1 MAFCNG
7 LQVRRTLGYHEGRAA
22 RLQSTQDIIE
32 YQIVARFI
40 INQLLE
46 NILNGRSR
54 SAQCGLML
62 EAGIPDPY
70 HVIEWTLGRLG
81 SCIHAMANGTTLH
94 NDDRV
99 MSIFSRNRC

>member
-62 EAGIPDPY
+62 EAGIPDK
-70 HVIEWTLGRLG
+70 
-81 SCIHAMANGTTLH
+81 MARPKRFELLTP
-94 NDDRV
+94 RFV
-99 MSIFSRNRC
+99 V

>member
-62 EAGIPDPY
+62 EAGIPDKMARR
-70 HVIEWTLGRLG
+70 GRRRWAILLRRG
-81 SCIHAMANGTTLH
+81 AMMRQPLTREPLSNTRSPT
-94 NDDRV
+94 
-99 MSIFSRNRC
+99 I

>member
-54 SAQCGLML
+54 SAQCGLEL
-62 EAGIPDPY
+62 AVLPNAVVAASTPVSCGNRA
-70 HVIEWTLGRLG
+70 VIAV
-81 SCIHAMANGTTLH
+81 S
-94 NDDRV
+94 
-99 MSIFSRNRC
+99 